1 MDDIL
6 AKCYFPTRDKE
17 KMQLE
22 FLESLDSCI
31 SQLYNPE
38 QFLLLGGDFN
48 TIMNGNL
55 DYMGPK
61 TISKTRFN
69 ENFEEFL
76 SRYNLEDMWR
86 KRNPNKKQFTFRQ
99 KWPIIQSRLDYW
111 FGSASLQKFVDKCDI
126 LTSITPDHSCVVLQ
140 LRHTVDTFCL
150 GKSY

>member
-1 MDDIL
+1 MFFSHGSNHSQGVLIL
-6 AKCYFPTRDKE
+6 ISPDLQLKANKVVKDENGRYIIFKGELQGAQWLLGNCYFPTRDKE

-61 TISKTRFN
+61 TISKTKTLKT
-69 ENFEEFL
+69 FL
-76 SRYNLEDMWR
+76 
-86 KRNPNKKQFTFRQ
+86 
-99 KWPIIQSRLDYW
+99 
-111 FGSASLQKFVDKCDI
+111 
-126 LTSITPDHSCVVLQ
+126 
-140 LRHTVDTFCL
+140 VDTIWKIC
-150 GKSY
+150 GEKQTQTKSNLHLDKSGRLFKAV